1 MIRLMVLYPRGEG
14 SHFNSEYW
22 VSKHMPMLS
31 ANWPKLKKW
40 EADIAAPDSPYYA
53 VAHMY
58 FDSIEDVQA
67 TMSSAETVTL
77 MGDIPNYT
85 NTSPIISTNTVSATS

>member
-14 SHFNSEYW
+14 THFNSEYW
-22 VSKHMPMLS
+22 VSKHIPMVS
-31 ANWPKLKKW
+31 TNWPKMKKW

-53 VAHMY
+53 VGHMY

-67 TMSSAETVTL
+67 TMSSAETVTV

>member
-14 SHFNSEYW
+14 THFNSEYW
-22 VSKHMPMLS
+22 VSKHMPMVSSNL
-31 ANWPKLKKW
+31 PKLKKW

-67 TMSSAETVTL
+67 TMSSAEIGTV

-85 NTSPIISTNTVSATS
+85 NTSPIILTNTVSATS

>member
-14 SHFNSEYW
+14 THFNSEYW
-22 VSKHMPMLS
+22 VSKHMPMVSTNL
-31 ANWPKLKKW
+31 PKVTKW

-67 TMSSAETVTL
+67 TMSSAGIGVV

-85 NTSPIISTNTVSATS
+85 NSSLIISTNTVSATS

>member
-14 SHFNSEYW
+14 THFNSEYW

-31 ANWPKLKKW
+31 SNLPKLKKW

-53 VAHMY
+53 VAHIY
-58 FDSIEDVQA
+58 FDSIEDVHA
-67 TMSSAETVTL
+67 TMSSAEIGTV

>member
-1 MIRLMVLYPRGEG
+1 MIRLMILYPRGEG

-31 ANWPKLKKW
+31 TNWPKLEKW
-40 EADIAAPDSPYYA
+40 EVDIAATDSPYYA
-53 VAHMY
+53 FGHMY

-67 TMSSAETVTL
+67 TMSSAETVTV
-77 MGDIPNYT
+77 MGDISKYT
-85 NTSPIISTNTVSATS
+85 NTSPIISTNMASATS